1 MRKLVIFCFAVCMT
15 VLSVLS
21 LFNFAQDAEESMI
34 LDKRAVILEKPETL
48 SNREFLGQIDT
59 ALGKIGADI
68 MYRYAELDGDK
79 PLYRYT
85 YGSTL
90 ELNGQQFTAGML
102 TADLLNLSP
111 DEYYKTSHT
120 DSFLSVSTGKGSVR
134 LESDE
139 FFSTA
144 KQPGAMALHLSSL
157 FQDTAIYPL
166 MQAQQ
171 HDLTA
176 ATWYVAEGQLDAVL
190 HALKGLGYSV
200 TATNERLLSTKLPLY
215 FLFIPAFMLCV
226 SIVFYTLSAGKKN
239 VLKKM
244 EGYTTGNILLGE
256 IKAFAPA
263 LCLCFLLI
271 FAAAMICAVWL
282 HPVATWQFGLFLLG
296 DCLWLLVPLI
306 LGILLSLLFLSGQRS
321 AEYVK
326 GKVPKRGIYITNTLA
341 KAAFLIFILY
351 SSVSRGIVLTKGTME
366 PPMRSRP

>member
-48 SNREFLGQIDT
+48 SKREFLGQIDT
-59 ALGKIGADI
+59 AFGKIGADI

-79 PLYRYT
+79 PLYR
-85 YGSTL
+85 
-90 ELNGQQFTAGML
+90 
-102 TADLLNLSP
+102 
-111 DEYYKTSHT
+111 YYKTSHT

-157 FQDTAIYPL
+157 FQDTVIYPL

-239 VLKKM
+239 VLKKWRA
-244 EGYTTGNILLGE
+244 I
-256 IKAFAPA
+256 P
-263 LCLCFLLI
+263 
-271 FAAAMICAVWL
+271 
-282 HPVATWQFGLFLLG
+282 
-296 DCLWLLVPLI
+296 
-306 LGILLSLLFLSGQRS
+306 
-321 AEYVK
+321 
-326 GKVPKRGIYITNTLA
+326 RGISCWGRSKPLPLLCVF
-341 KAAFLIFILY
+341 AFC
-351 SSVSRGIVLTKGTME
+351 
-366 PPMRSRP
+366 

>member
-79 PLYRYT
+79 PLYRY
-85 YGSTL
+85 
-90 ELNGQQFTAGML
+90 
-102 TADLLNLSP
+102 
-111 DEYYKTSHT
+111 YKTSHT

-157 FQDTAIYPL
+157 FQDTVIYPL

-341 KAAFLIFILY
+341 KAPFLIFILY

>member
-15 VLSVLS
+15 VLTVLS

-34 LDKRAVILEKPETL
+34 LGKRAVILEKPETL

-79 PLYRYT
+79 PLYRY
-85 YGSTL
+85 
-90 ELNGQQFTAGML
+90 
-102 TADLLNLSP
+102 
-111 DEYYKTSHT
+111 YKTSHT

-144 KQPGAMALHLSSL
+144 RQPGAMALHLSSL

-256 IKAFAPA
+256 IKAYRLEPA
-263 LCLCFLLI
+263 LLSIGVTRGEINFTDVRIYDRDRTICDVLRNMNKMDKEIFNKAIQGYVNDPQKNVPNLI
-271 FAAAMICAVWL
+271 EYAKTMRVWNKVKNLIGVWL
-282 HPVATWQFGLFLLG
+282 
-296 DCLWLLVPLI
+296 
-306 LGILLSLLFLSGQRS
+306 
-321 AEYVK
+321 
-326 GKVPKRGIYITNTLA
+326 
-341 KAAFLIFILY
+341 
-351 SSVSRGIVLTKGTME
+351 
-366 PPMRSRP
+366 

>member
-15 VLSVLS
+15 VLTVLS

-79 PLYRYT
+79 PLYR
-85 YGSTL
+85 
-90 ELNGQQFTAGML
+90 
-102 TADLLNLSP
+102 
-111 DEYYKTSHT
+111 YYKTSHT

-190 HALKGLGYSV
+190 HTLKGLGYSV

-282 HPVATWQFGLFLLG
+282 HPVL
-296 DCLWLLVPLI
+296 C
-306 LGILLSLLFLSGQRS
+306 R
-321 AEYVK
+321 
-326 GKVPKRGIYITNTLA
+326 N
-341 KAAFLIFILY
+341 
-351 SSVSRGIVLTKGTME
+351 
-366 PPMRSRP
+366 